1 MWGQEGRDG
10 DETSKPEGTPSRRV
24 PGGDPT
30 GLPGGAGNRRRQEGR
45 RREPLTYLPRAAGA
59 LEPPAV
65 PGRGRQP
72 GAAGLRGRG
81 WGGGDGGPGPERRG
95 LCPRPGLLGP
105 CRTRM
110 VPLTPSRA
118 PTLSRAGAGAPGGPP
133 RALTASPSVSECVL
147 ASGHREAPGAPSPL
161 PPPDLEPRFSRALA
175 ARRSLR
181 RCHGL

>member
-1 MWGQEGRDG
+1 M
-10 DETSKPEGTPSRRV
+10 GT
-24 PGGDPT
+24 
-30 GLPGGAGNRRRQEGR
+30 
-45 RREPLTYLPRAAGA
+45 GA
-59 LEPPAV
+59 L
-65 PGRGRQP
+65 GQR
-72 GAAGLRGRG
+72 
-81 WGGGDGGPGPERRG
+81 RRG

-133 RALTASPSVSECVL
+133 CALTASPSVSECVL
-147 ASGHREAPGAPSPL
+147 ASGHREAPGVPSPL

>member
-1 MWGQEGRDG
+1 MRQANQRGR
-10 DETSKPEGTPSRRV
+10 RA
-24 PGGDPT
+24 GGP
-30 GLPGGAGNRRRQEGR
+30 RRRPHGAARRGR
-45 RREPLTYLPRAAGA
+45 KPPRAGGQAQRA
-59 LEPPAV
+59 ADLPATCGWS
-65 PGRGRQP
+65 PRMPARCR
-72 GAAGLRGRG
+72 GAAGP
-81 WGGGDGGPGPERRG
+81 WGGVVGTGALGQRRRG

-118 PTLSRAGAGAPGGPP
+118 PTLSRAGPGAPGGPP

-161 PPPDLEPRFSRALA
+161 PPPDPEPRFPRALA